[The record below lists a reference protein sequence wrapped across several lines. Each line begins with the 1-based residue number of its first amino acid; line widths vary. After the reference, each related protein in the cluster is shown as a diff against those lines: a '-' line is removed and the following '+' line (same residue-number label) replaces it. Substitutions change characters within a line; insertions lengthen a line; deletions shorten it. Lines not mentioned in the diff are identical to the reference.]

1 MEGWELFLKAMEIE
15 ERGAM
20 AKYSMAAEMAETKE
34 LKELF
39 ERLADEEE
47 KPLSAVIHGIITDFF
62 KRTGAPAAESK
73 CTKGSVVLAF

>member
-20 AKYSMAAEMAETKE
+20 AKYSMAAEIAETEE

-39 ERLADEEE
+39 ERLADEEAFHAQYLQGE
-47 KPLSAVIHGIITDFF
+47 YERIMK
-62 KRTGAPAAESK
+62 SK
-73 CTKGSVVLAF
+73 GE

>member
-39 ERLADEEE
+39 ERLADEEAFHAQYLQGE
-47 KPLSAVIHGIITDFF
+47 YERIMKA
-62 KRTGAPAAESK
+62 
-73 CTKGSVVLAF
+73 KGE